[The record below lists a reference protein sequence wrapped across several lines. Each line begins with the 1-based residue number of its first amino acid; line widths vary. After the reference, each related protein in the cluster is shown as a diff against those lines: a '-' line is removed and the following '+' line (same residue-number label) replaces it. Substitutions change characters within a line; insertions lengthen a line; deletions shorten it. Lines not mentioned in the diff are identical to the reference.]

1 MICQVT
7 FALFCLQGYCTV
19 AGGQG
24 DGGIGAGR
32 SPEYREGG
40 SARVGHIGRCLHL
53 DVGNGACAGIKRET
67 EADDGHLTG
76 AHLIWKPHVQAL
88 LIRYRTSTSTFSK
101 CFLFCR

>member
-24 DGGIGAGR
+24 DGGIGVGR

-53 DVGNGACAGIKRET
+53 DVGNGACAGIKREP

-76 AHLIWKPHVQAL
+76 AHLIWNDSPLMLNACQHRFTDSQ
-88 LIRYRTSTSTFSK
+88 YRK
-101 CFLFCR
+101 QY